1 MNEWKMSE
9 LVVHGDHNDAYS
21 ELKLTKLAS

>member
-1 MNEWKMSE
+1 MSE